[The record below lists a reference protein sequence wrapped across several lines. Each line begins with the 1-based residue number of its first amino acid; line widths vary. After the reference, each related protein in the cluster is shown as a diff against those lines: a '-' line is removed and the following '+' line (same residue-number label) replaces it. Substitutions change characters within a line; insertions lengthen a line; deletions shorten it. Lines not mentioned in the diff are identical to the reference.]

1 MSNFT
6 TISKD
11 NMLMQDLQREETA
24 VGSFIRPALSVPPDM
39 ITSRIADYFFRFPK
53 VDTLAVVDE
62 TKPVALV
69 TRQKLMAKLF
79 YRFGQDLFG
88 KHPII
93 SLADTSPLIINESE
107 SLDVVIAKAIDRDT
121 SVAYDDI
128 VVIDESGCF
137 KGLLFMKELVIQQ
150 SNILAKKVAQNQQMI
165 EMLKELAHQD
175 PLTGLFNKRHFFEI
189 GAALH
194 NAALRNNFKIA
205 VFVADIDNFKQVN
218 DTYGH
223 DAGDIVLIRTA
234 QLLKN
239 IFRRQDDIIGRFGGD
254 EFCAIVLFN
263 DMSFLHALADKLRHH
278 VQQQTVV
285 YGSERIRITVSLGC
299 CAKKLTTLKDMIKN
313 ADALLYE
320 AKRSGKN
327 TACVL

>member
-1 MSNFT
+1 MNDLSS
-6 TISKD
+6 ISKE
-11 NMLMQDLQREETA
+11 NFSMLDLQNEETTA
-24 VGSFIRPALSVPPDM
+24 GSFIRPALSVPPDM
-39 ITSRIADYFFRFPK
+39 IASKIADYFFRFPK
-53 VDTLAVVDE
+53 VEALAVVDE

-69 TRQKLMAKLF
+69 TRQKLMAKLL

-93 SLADTSPLIINESE
+93 SLADTSPLIISE
-107 SLDVVIAKAIDRDT
+107 LERLDAVIAKAIERDT

-128 VVIDESGCF
+128 IVIDEGGRF
-137 KGLLFMKELVIQQ
+137 KGLLSMKELVIQQ
-150 SNILAKKVAQNQQMI
+150 SNILAKKVSQNLQMI

-189 GAALH
+189 GTALH
-194 NAALRNNFKIA
+194 NAAVRNNFKVA

-223 DAGDIVLIRTA
+223 DAGDVVLIRTA

-254 EFCAIVLFN
+254 EFSAIVLFN
-263 DMSFLHALADKLRHH
+263 DMSFLQALADKLRRH
-278 VQQQTVV
+278 VQQQSIV
-285 YGSERIRITVSLGC
+285 YGRERIRITVSLGC
-299 CAKKLTTLKDMIKN
+299 CTKKLSTLKDMIKN
-313 ADALLYE
+313 ADDLLYE
-320 AKRSGKN
+320 AKRGGKN
-327 TACVL
+327 AACVL